1 MPDQQDSVEL
11 NSILK
16 STSVGELT
24 LKVRTKLD
32 PSDTISAA
40 SALMRNRSHGS
51 ALVCEGEKLVG
62 IFTERDMLKAIAGG
76 IGMSTPISE
85 VMTPEPQTVTAEA
98 SLYDAVQLMDT
109 GGYRRVPVVNADGE
123 SLGIVDVKS
132 VAHFLVEYYPATV
145 YNQASHDQIIAKH
158 AEGA

>member
-11 NSILK
+11 GSLLK
-16 STSVGELT
+16 STTVGELT

-32 PSDTISAA
+32 PTDTIASA

-51 ALVCEGEKLVG
+51 ALVCDGEKLVG
-62 IFTERDMLKAIAGG
+62 IFTERDLLNAIASGTD
-76 IGMSTPISE
+76 MSTAISK
-85 VMTPEPQTVTAEA
+85 VMTPNPHTVTEKA

-123 SLGIVDVKS
+123 ALGIVDTKS
-132 VAHFLVEYYPATV
+132 VVHLLVEYYPAAV